1 MGERDHST
9 KCKVCGL
16 QRGGLNDY
24 KCHCDVTLLNDVRWQ
39 QSRSTLRGCAFAE
52 WMPTEEQ
59 NEGAPTARIEERHND
74 TLIVA
79 ESTNSER
86 WTVRSTDITGNKPLT
101 CSSFLGKNAE
111 FEAGRIFQQ
120 LVTAALCNRGS

>member
-59 NEGAPTARIEERHND
+59 NEGAPTGFGD
-74 TLIVA
+74 FFVFVA
-79 ESTNSER
+79 NCYSGTS
-86 WTVRSTDITGNKPLT
+86 
-101 CSSFLGKNAE
+101 
-111 FEAGRIFQQ
+111 
-120 LVTAALCNRGS
+120 